1 MAELD
6 RRLKITARFAQC
18 FLDHRHPSYI
28 DYSVHNLLAPRI
40 YGLILGY
47 EDLNDHDYLRDAP
60 ALAIALEKLNFL
72 ESDRKGLAGKSTLN
86 RLEYCPDTV
95 IEQSQARYHKIEVL
109 PQEIEKAF
117 VEIFLNSYLQP
128 PKRII
133 LDLDVT
139 DDEVHGNQEGAVFN
153 KYYGSVCYAPLY
165 VFCGHHLLA
174 AKLRSSNV
182 DPAEG
187 GLEELQ
193 RIISMIRERW
203 KETQILVRADSA
215 YAREEIMAFCEE
227 QEGVDYVLAMAT
239 NNQLKL
245 RASHVIEKAR
255 ADYEQ
260 RLKLAH
266 ELLDSLG
273 FKKEELETV
282 KKLVPNAIWA
292 RSLCYKTEKSW
303 SRTRR
308 VVTKVSY
315 GDEGLKMRHVVTS
328 LSAAKIAPSLLYTDE
343 YCPRGEME
351 NRIKEQQLDLFA
363 DRTSTQTFESNQLRL
378 WLSSIA
384 YVLMQAFRQ
393 QGLKKTDLAKAT
405 VGTIRLKLLKLGARI
420 TMSVRRIFIAIA
432 SSCPCQ
438 DILATAYSR
447 IQAIPDTG

>member
-1 MAELD
+1 MTPTFSRNDRNKFKLRNQKGRKVIADFSGGRITSNAGIVLMAELD

-28 DYSVHNLLAPRI
+28 DYSVHNLLAQRI

-47 EDLNDHDYLRDAP
+47 EDLNDHDHLRDDP

-117 VEIFLNSYLQP
+117 VEIFLNSYLKP

-139 DDEVHGNQEGAVFN
+139 DDEVHGNQEGAAFN

-165 VFCGHHLLA
+165 VFCGHHLL
-174 AKLRSSNV
+174 
-182 DPAEG
+182 
-187 GLEELQ
+187 
-193 RIISMIRERW
+193 
-203 KETQILVRADSA
+203 
-215 YAREEIMAFCEE
+215 
-227 QEGVDYVLAMAT
+227 VDYVLAMAT

-260 RLKLAH
+260 RLKPAH

-282 KKLVPNAIWA
+282 RKLVPNAIWD

-328 LSAAKIAPSLLYTDE
+328 LSA
-343 YCPRGEME
+343 
-351 NRIKEQQLDLFA
+351 
-363 DRTSTQTFESNQLRL
+363 
-378 WLSSIA
+378 
-384 YVLMQAFRQ
+384 
-393 QGLKKTDLAKAT
+393 
-405 VGTIRLKLLKLGARI
+405 
-420 TMSVRRIFIAIA
+420 
-432 SSCPCQ
+432 
-438 DILATAYSR
+438 
-447 IQAIPDTG
+447 